1 MTKTP
6 QATNAVWSSPEL
18 VKLGKLQD
26 VAPGAAGTTE
36 GGSGKS

>member
-1 MTKTP
+1 MSKVVNQPKSTW
-6 QATNAVWSSPEL
+6 VSPKL

-26 VAPGAAGTTE
+26 VAPGPPGVSE

>member
-1 MTKTP
+1 MTKTT
-6 QATNAVWSSPEL
+6 QTKNAVWTSPEL

-26 VAPGAAGTTE
+26 VAPGPAGVAE

>member
-1 MTKTP
+1 MAKKTAESQKTWVRP
-6 QATNAVWSSPEL
+6 QL
-18 VKLGKLQD
+18 QKLGKLAD